1 MLPYAR
7 RPGFPCSGTP
17 ASRHGPNRRTCLT
30 AKRAPGRRVLLPGP
44 HAMTSIHN
52 FVILNEVNRCSP
64 QTQRPLADFV
74 ERTRRRS
81 QVNSA
86 YRCLT
91 ALRLSLSSLLGRVR
105 LRPLR
110 SLRSSIRSARHVI
123 CSGCRTDAGTSAKQG
138 GEQRGQTSV
147 QAESGIFLVRAGASP
162 GGGPQACPAGSGPK
176 IIANLALEHRR
187 LRPGTTA
194 ASGVRQSAKC
204 RVRPKNRRTPF
215 GRAKICRTRP
225 ATTAAAHTNIDR
237 MRAEVCDN
245 GIARDTIDSAH
256 RLRKAQ
262 PRKTGTALKETERR
276 VNTLSRKE
284 TGTISPLRTRHPRA
298 GCRWRRPAD
307 RRHWTAGLRPAHRP
321 HPGPAAGR
329 RCPAKR
335 PAKRR

>member
-1 MLPYAR
+1 MLPFAR

-44 HAMTSIHN
+44 HAMISIHN

-91 ALRLSLSSLLGRVR
+91 ALRLALSSLLGRVR
-105 LRPLR
+105 QRSLR
-110 SLRSSIRSARHVI
+110 SLRSSIRFARHVI
-123 CSGCRTDAGTSAKQG
+123 CGGCRTDAGTSAKQG

-147 QAESGIFLVRAGASP
+147 QAESGIFLVRTGDSP

-187 LRPGTTA
+187 LRPYEHRPD
-194 ASGVRQSAKC
+194 ASRGVR
-204 RVRPKNRRTPF
+204 
-215 GRAKICRTRP
+215 
-225 ATTAAAHTNIDR
+225 
-237 MRAEVCDN
+237 
-245 GIARDTIDSAH
+245 
-256 RLRKAQ
+256 
-262 PRKTGTALKETERR
+262 
-276 VNTLSRKE
+276 
-284 TGTISPLRTRHPRA
+284 
-298 GCRWRRPAD
+298 
-307 RRHWTAGLRPAHRP
+307 
-321 HPGPAAGR
+321 
-329 RCPAKR
+329 
-335 PAKRR
+335 

>member
-1 MLPYAR
+1 MLPLAR

-44 HAMTSIHN
+44 HAMISIHN

-64 QTQRPLADFV
+64 QTQRPLADFA

-105 LRPLR
+105 KRPLR

-123 CSGCRTDAGTSAKQG
+123 CGRCRTDAGTSAKQG

-147 QAESGIFLVRAGASP
+147 QAESGIFLVRTGDSP

-176 IIANLALEHRR
+176 IIATLALEYHR

-194 ASGVRQSAKC
+194 ASGVRQSAEC

-215 GRAKICRTRP
+215 GRAKIAEPALQLRPRPIRTSTGCEQRCPITESP
-225 ATTAAAHTNIDR
+225 ATRSIPH
-237 MRAEVCDN
+237 
-245 GIARDTIDSAH
+245 IAYGKRSPGKPE
-256 RLRKAQ
+256 LR
-262 PRKTGTALKETERR
+262 
-276 VNTLSRKE
+276 
-284 TGTISPLRTRHPRA
+284 
-298 GCRWRRPAD
+298 
-307 RRHWTAGLRPAHRP
+307 
-321 HPGPAAGR
+321 
-329 RCPAKR
+329 
-335 PAKRR
+335 